1 MDALVMQK
9 NALLTLV
16 NEGKYEEATAILN
29 FLAPSWEAERYGYK
43 VREIRERIKRE
54 LDSLIFNSEH
64 HSTEAKWQ
72 RMKERCAA

>member
-16 NEGKYEEATAILN
+16 NEGKYEQASTILD

-43 VREIRERIKRE
+43 VREIRERIRRE
-54 LDSLIFNSEH
+54 LDDLAFHAEH
-64 HSTEAKWQ
+64 HQTEAKYKC
-72 RMKERCAA
+72 MKERLCA